1 MSAAFKFSCISSFY
15 FTFCLL
21 VVVALFHL
29 CLSTKSTNDATL
41 CRDDDRR
48 ALLQFKHGLID
59 EADRLASWVG
69 EKSDCCKWD
78 GILCDNIT
86 GHVHKIHLPG
96 KCDFDDS
103 TTKEYEERLRG
114 DISPSILYLN
124 LSRSKFG
131 GTIPP
136 QVGNLTELRI
146 LCLGSYYD
154 DDTGEY
160 ESTSIVNMQWLLSLR
175 LLRHLD
181 MSGVDLT
188 QATDWFQVINTL
200 PSLVQLHLSSCQL
213 RDIYPYVASVN
224 LTFLSS
230 LDLSRNKINK
240 KLMPRW
246 IFSITS
252 LVSLDLSGCGLHD
265 LIPSSINSF
274 YNLTSLKLL
283 HISGNKFM
291 SSSLALK
298 GLSSIGGNLISLGM
312 SSCGISSPTLDSI
325 HNLTSLLSLDLWGN
339 QLTQKIPKSLGNLCN
354 LRDINMGGI
363 CWSIEAACLKKQL
376 NYSASC
382 LKCELAFNSE
392 GKEGKRNM
400 IWVPIWNFRMG

>member
-188 QATDWFQVINTL
+188 QATDWFQ
-200 PSLVQLHLSSCQL
+200 
-213 RDIYPYVASVN
+213 
-224 LTFLSS
+224 
-230 LDLSRNKINK
+230 
-240 KLMPRW
+240 
-246 IFSITS
+246 
-252 LVSLDLSGCGLHD
+252 
-265 LIPSSINSF
+265 
-274 YNLTSLKLL
+274 LL
-283 HISGNKFM
+283 HMSGNEFM

-312 SSCGISSPTLDSI
+312 SGGGISSPALDSI
-325 HNLTSLLSLDLWGN
+325 HNLTSLLSLDLVGN
-339 QLTQKIPKSLGNLCN
+339 QLTENTQITG
-354 LRDINMGGI
+354 
-363 CWSIEAACLKKQL
+363 
-376 NYSASC
+376 
-382 LKCELAFNSE
+382 
-392 GKEGKRNM
+392 
-400 IWVPIWNFRMG
+400 